1 MSTYSWRTNEKEIYP
16 TKKSPS
22 IVTLPKQRFL
32 TISGQGDPNNTPA
45 FSAAIQILYTLSYTI
60 KMAPRKGI
68 DFPGAFDYGVYPLE
82 GFWTLPADYH
92 AVGLD
97 KSQLLYTIMI
107 KQPDFVTA
115 SVFTQ
120 AKEMAAKKLS
130 TSELAQVSLA
140 ERDEGL
146 VGMILHQGAF
156 DDEPASFARLATFVE
171 QAGYQR
177 TSKAHKEIYL
187 SDFRR
192 VAPEKRKTILRVSL
206 APL

>member
-1 MSTYSWRTNEKEIYP
+1 MSTYSWRTSEKEIYP
-16 TKKSPS
+16 TKKAPS
-22 IVTLPKQRFL
+22 IVTLPRQRFL
-32 TISGQGDPNNTPA
+32 AIKGQGDPNDNAA
-45 FSAAIQILYTLSYTI
+45 FSAAIQTLYTLSYTI

-82 GFWTLPADYH
+82 GFWTLPADYQ

-115 SVFTQ
+115 AVFAEAQ
-120 AKEMAAKKLS
+120 ALAAKKL
-130 TSELAQVSLA
+130 TPAELAQVALI

-156 DDEPASFARLATFVE
+156 DDEPASFARLGAFVE